1 MGIIEKSEEVQK
13 SLENWSAGLG
23 RGKYSRILKMA
34 RKPTREEY
42 SKVLTITGLG
52 ILFIGG
58 VGFTLYFIFQVWLQI
73 P

>member
-1 MGIIEKSEEVQK
+1 MGIIEGSEKVQK

-42 SKVLTITGLG
+42 GKVLTITGLG